1 LFQISIISLCISE
14 RNVPLLLESVL
25 LESDQNLVLFIPF
38 QLSDSDM
45 AKRHE
50 MKVRLQNYAIT
61 SSENSCIRFNNNN
74 NNNNI
79 NYLQRYAIA
88 QNYRILHKSGLACVQ
103 T

>member
-1 LFQISIISLCISE
+1 VISLCISE
-14 RNVPLLLESVL
+14 RNVSLLLESVL
-25 LESDQNLVLFIPF
+25 LESDQNLVLFIPS

-50 MKVRLQNYAIT
+50 MKVRLQNYAIM

-74 NNNNI
+74 NNNI
-79 NYLQRYAIA
+79 NYLQRYDIA